1 MSSQRSFLWHE
12 CHLQDWPQRPSR
24 NPCLLFWFP
33 EKTQLFAGLR
43 SLSKRKGR
51 MEATV
56 FSGIIIIF
64 FVEETVFHARLKEE
78 GVSE

>member
-1 MSSQRSFLWHE
+1 
-12 CHLQDWPQRPSR
+12 
-24 NPCLLFWFP
+24 
-33 EKTQLFAGLR
+33 
-43 SLSKRKGR
+43 